1 MSAASTESNV
11 AGPPPAVDAPVRLR
25 LLERYRHLDGQILRL
40 LTWASLHWLRTNQ
53 QVVNAL
59 NVFPIPDGD
68 TGTNMVLT
76 MQAAWDEVSLLTD
89 PSVSAVAHALAHG
102 ALMGARGNSGV
113 ILSQLWRGFA
123 RSLDK
128 KEEVDS
134 QALADALAEARD
146 TAYRGVVRPV
156 EGTILTVSKDI
167 AEAARRAIESG
178 ATSGLEVLEQV
189 VRAAEESVARTPD
202 LLPVLKEAGV
212 VDSGGKG
219 LYFILDGM
227 LRAAYRLP
235 LTEALIDVKSLAA
248 LEAAD
253 LAESIE
259 PGQDWEVVVDFQ
271 PHAAL
276 DLPRFHRDLQGMGT
290 SIQIAEGDGRYRM
303 HIHVPDRTE
312 FAPVE
317 YLRGLGTVIEYR
329 VENLMIQAGGSA
341 PEAPLALPSLTP
353 GQVGVVAVSPGHGLS
368 RLFASL
374 GVAAIVEG
382 GQTMNPSA
390 QEFCRAIE
398 GLPTEEIILLPNNK
412 NVVLAARQAADL
424 TEKNVRVV
432 PTTSVPQGLA
442 AMMPYAA
449 QGDLD
454 SVAAEME
461 RARLGVRTGELT
473 TATRSVEIDGVAVRE
488 GQIIG
493 MIDGRLVVAGDTLEQ
508 ALLELLVV
516 GGADQADLV
525 TAYIGQEL
533 PASIAGQL
541 IARMR
546 ETYPSLE
553 IEVHRGGQPH
563 YPLLLSIE

>member
-1 MSAASTESNV
+1 MAS
-11 AGPPPAVDAPVRLR
+11 PLPAVDAPVRLR

-76 MQAAWDEVSLLTD
+76 MQAAWDEVSSTPD

-128 KEEVDS
+128 KTEIDPA
-134 QALADALAEARD
+134 ALAEALAEARD

-156 EGTILTVSKDI
+156 EGTILTVSTDV

-178 ATSGLEVLEQV
+178 ASSGLEILERV
-189 VRAAEESVARTPD
+189 VDAAEESVARTPD

-219 LYFILDGM
+219 LYFILEGM

-235 LTEALIDVKSLAA
+235 LDESLIDIKSLAA
-248 LEAAD
+248 LEMAD
-253 LAESIE
+253 LSESIE
-259 PGQDWEVVVDFQ
+259 PGQDWEVVVDFRPQ
-271 PHAAL
+271 APL
-276 DLPRFHRDLQGMGT
+276 DLPVFHRDLQGMGT
-290 SIQIAEGDGRYRM
+290 SIQIAEGEGRYRM

-329 VENLMIQAGGSA
+329 VENLMIQAGGAS
-341 PEAPLALPSLTP
+341 PEAPLVLPTITAD
-353 GQVGVVAVSPGHGLS
+353 QVGVVAVSPGHGLS

-390 QEFCRAIE
+390 QDICRAIE
-398 GLPTEEIILLPNNK
+398 GLPSDRVIVLPNNK
-412 NVVLAARQAADL
+412 NIVLAARQAAEL
-424 TEKNVRVV
+424 TAKQVRVLA
-432 PTTSVPQGLA
+432 TTTAPQGLA
-442 AMMPYAA
+442 AMLPYDPRS
-449 QGDLD
+449 DLD
-454 SVAAEME
+454 ALADEME

-488 GQIIG
+488 GQVIG
-493 MIDGRLVVAGDTLEQ
+493 MIDGKMVVAGDTLEQ
-508 ALLELLVV
+508 ALLDLLQA
-516 GGADQADLV
+516 GGAAQADLV
-525 TAYIGQEL
+525 TAYIGTDL
-533 PASIAGQL
+533 PASIAEQL
-541 IARMR
+541 IARIR
-546 ETYPSLE
+546 EAYPSLQVE
-553 IEVHRGGQPH
+553 TYSGGQPH